1 MAPATD
7 PAPRCSDGGTPASRS
22 LWRLSLLLYP
32 FVAAAMAINLF
43 LLGLMGQAASLPAL
57 TPTAALALG
66 ALTGFPA
73 TWLAARWVRGLIEL
87 AE

>member
-7 PAPRCSDGGTPASRS
+7 TAPDGGARAPRS
-22 LWRLSLLLYP
+22 LWRLSALLYP

-43 LLGLMGQAASLPAL
+43 LLGLMGQAAGLPSL

-73 TWLAARWVRGLIEL
+73 TWLAARWVRRLIEA